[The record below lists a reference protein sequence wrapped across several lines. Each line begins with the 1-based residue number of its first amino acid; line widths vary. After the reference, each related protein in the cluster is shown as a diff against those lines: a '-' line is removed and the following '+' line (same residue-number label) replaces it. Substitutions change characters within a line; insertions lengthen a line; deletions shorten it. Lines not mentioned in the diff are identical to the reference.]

1 MTILGYL
8 APAALLLAL
17 LWGAVRLARVPARS
31 PAVAAVAVVIVF
43 ALIAITPLCGFM
55 LDCGCGWPWRGLH
68 RHCNAFAAHSE
79 LKCPWCDDVVAGSL
93 SMLIVFG
100 ATGLAACRAGA
111 KGAKP
116 MPASASAFWQG
127 S

>member
-1 MTILGYL
+1 MTILGYV

-17 LWGAVRLARVPARS
+17 LWGAVRLARIPARS

-55 LDCGCGWPWRGLH
+55 FDCGCDWPWHGLH

-79 LKCPWCDDVVAGSL
+79 LKCPWCDDIVAGSL

-100 ATGLAACRAGA
+100 ATGLAASRAA
-111 KGAKP
+111 SKGTNAN
-116 MPASASAFWQG
+116 ARFGSAVLAG
-127 S
+127 I